1 MNQMCLIFDEKVQ
14 LAPIIGAIIAA
25 LIVVIGW
32 FIVAALN
39 RKNEIIKRRMEYR
52 SDLLSE
58 IILFSLNLSLNKVDE
73 NLLENINLK
82 IQLYGKKDENRYY
95 RNFEEKLTE
104 YYSDN
109 NNFEKKKIAA
119 EALQKLVDISI
130 GRFRE
135 ELKLGKLN

>member
-1 MNQMCLIFDEKVQ
+1 MNPMCLIFDEKVQ

-25 LIVVIGW
+25 IIVLIGW

-52 SDLLSE
+52 SDLLQK
-58 IILFSLNLSLNKVDE
+58 IIIFSLDLSVNKFDN
-73 NLLENINLK
+73 NLLEDINLK
-82 IQLYGKKDENRYY
+82 IQLYGKNDENKYY
-95 RNFEEKLTE
+95 RDFAEKLTE
-104 YYSDN
+104 WNSDHT
-109 NNFEKKKIAA
+109 NFEKKKIAA

-135 ELKLGKLN
+135 ELKIGKLK

>member
-1 MNQMCLIFDEKVQ
+1 
-14 LAPIIGAIIAA
+14 
-25 LIVVIGW
+25 
-32 FIVAALN
+32 
-39 RKNEIIKRRMEYR
+39 MEYR

-58 IILFSLNLSLNKVDE
+58 IILFSLNLSVNKFDE
-73 NLLENINLK
+73 DLLEEINLK

-95 RNFEEKLTE
+95 RDFQEKLTK
-104 YYSDN
+104 YYSDK

>member
-1 MNQMCLIFDEKVQ
+1 
-14 LAPIIGAIIAA
+14 
-25 LIVVIGW
+25 
-32 FIVAALN
+32 
-39 RKNEIIKRRMEYR
+39 MEYR

-58 IILFSLNLSLNKVDE
+58 IILFSLNLSVNKFDE
-73 NLLENINLK
+73 NLLEDINLK

>member
-58 IILFSLNLSLNKVDE
+58 IILFSLNLSVNKFDE
-73 NLLENINLK
+73 NLLEDINLK